1 MANWASTRWGRG
13 VIFSVV
19 ACTVG
24 GSVVAV
30 NEGWMPWQSES
41 EGQLQVRVGS
51 LPVGKIGDVTVRGP
65 EGMTEH
71 VTRTSTL
78 TGVKP
83 GRYTITAG
91 RVRGTDH
98 DLYPP
103 TVEQTATVPAG
114 GRASVTVDYNT
125 VIPHTTKPVDA
136 VEIREVDGD
145 SVTLAPG
152 SATARKLAV
161 GDVLVAGVGP
171 DTPEG
176 LLRKVT
182 EVRTS
187 GGEVT
192 AATQPTTLREA
203 VPQGRLN
210 IVDAPVMSL
219 EEAMR
224 REGTATARHAAFT
237 GPVRTANLLAAGA
250 ATGDDPEL
258 EVDGEGGFSFLHNF
272 ADSSS
277 NAGADKD
284 DSKRG
289 EGSLACAGGGSLPLL
304 MEAAFTATTPRMT
317 LDTSWDHGR
326 QKGVRWALNAS
337 QRAGFGAES
346 NNVEAKCDVRWL
358 YPKKPIR
365 LGVITVSLGSVPVA
379 ITVKGALTGVAGFG
393 GKAAVKVN
401 QESHFEAGIEIPDGG
416 KAKGI
421 ATFDN
426 KFILKEPPSFEV
438 EGNIKIGG
446 RLSFHLYGTDVG
458 PYLDITPGLKLVYK
472 ENFGRQGTIKTELRG
487 GLYTTAGIDLE
498 WLGFKDSAVEISDL
512 FHIDKVL
519 WEKTLRESPADR
531 AARENPTDCPDNA
544 TTTAAVADLEETTG
558 AVGLRVTGRKCWR
571 DWAVVDWVPDLYADR
586 VSATVFKRKDD
597 SLTPTVTMLGVDGPA
612 GSSHNATCTKVKGM
626 KVPAGLLD
634 YLCPT
639 STGTSATAAFNPVSA
654 DVFASSGYVPTLS
667 DTDLKALRGPV
678 RAVQAC
684 GNCGPEGGDGSAQI
698 IMLFYGNRY
707 VGMVQE
713 GKAYSFREVVSQNG
727 TQVTSRVR
735 WANPDDPVCCPSGD
749 EVTYQHTW
757 QNHQLQYTESV
768 ASGQ

>member
-1 MANWASTRWGRG
+1 MARWASSRWGRS

-19 ACTVG
+19 ACMVG

-51 LPVGKIGDVTVRGP
+51 LPVGKSGDVTVRGP

-103 TVEQTATVPAG
+103 TIEQAATVPAD

-125 VIPHTTKPVDA
+125 VIPHTTKPVAA
-136 VEIREVDGD
+136 VEIRKVDGD

-152 SATARKLAV
+152 SATARMLAV

-171 DTPEG
+171 DAPEG
-176 LLRKVT
+176 LLRRVT
-182 EVRTS
+182 KVRTS
-187 GGEVT
+187 GGGVT
-192 AATQPTTLREA
+192 AATQPATLREA

-210 IVDAPVMSL
+210 IVDAPVVSL

-224 REGTATARHAAFT
+224 REETATARHATFT
-237 GPVRTANLLAAGA
+237 GPVGTADLLAAGA
-250 ATGDDPEL
+250 VTGEDPEL
-258 EVDGEGGFSFLHNF
+258 EVDGEGGLSFLRNF
-272 ADSSS
+272 ANSSP
-277 NAGADKD
+277 
-284 DSKRG
+284 
-289 EGSLACAGGGSLPLL
+289 ACAGGGSLPLL

-326 QKGVRWALNAS
+326 QKGVRWALTAS
-337 QRAGFGAES
+337 QTAGFGAES
-346 NNVEAKCDVRWL
+346 NNVEAKCEVRWL

-365 LGVITVSLGSVPVA
+365 LGVITVSLGTVPVV

-401 QESHFEAGIEIPDGG
+401 QESHFEAGIEVPDGG
-416 KAKGI
+416 KAEGI

-426 KFILKEPPSFEV
+426 KFTLKEPPSFEV
-438 EGNIKIGG
+438 EGNIKVGG

-531 AARENPTDCPDNA
+531 AARENPTDCPDDA
-544 TTTAAVADLEETTG
+544 TTTAAVADLDEVTEPEDMY
-558 AVGLRVTGRKCWR
+558 VTGRKCWR
-571 DWAVVDWVPDLYADR
+571 DWAVVDWVPGLYADR
-586 VSATVFKRKDD
+586 VSATVFKRKGD
-597 SLTPTVTMLGVDGPA
+597 SLTPTATMLGADGPA
-612 GSSHNATCTKVKGM
+612 GGSTHNATCTKVKGM
-626 KVPAGLLD
+626 KVPPGLLD

-639 STGTSATAAFNPVSA
+639 STGTSATAAFNPASA
-654 DVFASSGYVPTLS
+654 DVFAPDGFVPALP
-667 DTDLKALRGPV
+667 DADLKGLRGPL

-707 VGMVQE
+707 VGMVKE
-713 GKAYSFREVVSQNG
+713 GVAYSFREVVTQNG
-727 TQVTSRVR
+727 AQVTSRVR
-735 WANPDDPVCCPSGD
+735 WATPEDPMCCPSGD
-749 EVTYQHTW
+749 EVTYRHTW

-768 ASGQ
+768 SSGQ